1 MRVDVKN
8 TGSRDGKETVQLYIA
23 PPACGV
29 FRPVRELKGFE
40 KVFLRA
46 GEKKTVE
53 FSLDK
58 RAFARWSEEINDW
71 YADSGEYRV
80 QICRNAEEVLL
91 EAKVAVES
99 TQRVPVTFDED
110 SITLDIAACPAA
122 AAIVTASMRKP
133 DWENGEEGSAASEA
147 VTDEMSNA
155 MMRYMP
161 LRGMISFSGGQVT
174 HEDLKKLIDRMNAAA
189 REDGNEK

>member
-1 MRVDVKN
+1 MYV
-8 TGSRDGKETVQLYIA
+8 A

-40 KVFLRA
+40 KIFLRA

-53 FSLDK
+53 FTLDK
-58 RAFARWSEEINDW
+58 RSFARWNEEINDW

-91 EAKVAVES
+91 EAGVAVES
-99 TQRVPVTFDED
+99 TRTVPVTFDED
-110 SITLDIAACPAA
+110 SIMMDITACPAA
-122 AAIVTASMRKP
+122 AAVVMASMRKP
-133 DWENGEEGSAASEA
+133 DWDSGEEGSAASEA
-147 VTDEMSNA
+147 VTAEMSSA

-161 LRGMISFSGGQVT
+161 LRGMISFSGGEMT
-174 HEDLKKLIDRMNAAA
+174 HGDLKKLIDRMNAAA
-189 REDGNEK
+189 RENGAGKQS